1 MLNAENPLS
10 INAIPRNTKLN
21 PIRTVN
27 AIELNIGQMMK
38 INPKITATIPAA
50 WFCSMFFSSQI
61 LFCSLF
67 QMNLRIKK
75 QYAFHINNFMF

>member
-1 MLNAENPLS
+1 MARIPIMMFNAENPLS

-50 WFCSMFFSSQI
+50 
-61 LFCSLF
+61 
-67 QMNLRIKK
+67 
-75 QYAFHINNFMF
+75 